1 MRSCDIIKKNRNW
14 VIPMETVKGL
24 DEKTLDRLK
33 RLKLM
38 DDNFMSICFD
48 NALDC
53 MDVVLHSIL
62 GRDDLEVCE
71 VVTQKSEKSIEY
83 RSVIFDILATDR
95 SGNQY
100 DIEIQKSDSG
110 ASFRRARY
118 YSSVL
123 DTNLVR
129 KGSKIDTIPDAYT
142 IFITENDVIG
152 ENQSVYN
159 IDRYMQIC
167 GSLKPFEDG
176 EHIIYVNGSIQDDT
190 PVGRLMHD
198 FTCTDPNKMYYQPLA
213 DRVRYFKEHKEGVKA
228 MCEIWEEIKAE
239 GMAQGIAQGK
249 VQGRK
254 EAIKILLED
263 NNYTVEKIAKMF
275 GLSTAEVIK
284 LKEND

>member
-1 MRSCDIIKKNRNW
+1 MESIK
-14 VIPMETVKGL
+14 EL
-24 DEKTLDRLK
+24 DPKTLDRLK

-48 NALDC
+48 HALDC
-53 MDVVLHSIL
+53 MEVVLHSIL

-95 SGNQY
+95 NGNQY
-100 DIEIQKSDSG
+100 DVEIQKSDSG

-118 YSSVL
+118 YSSAL

-129 KGSKIDTIPDAYT
+129 KGCKVDTIPDAYT

-152 ENQSVYN
+152 EDQSIYN
-159 IDRYMQIC
+159 IDRYIQIRN
-167 GSLKPFEDG
+167 SLKPFEDG

-198 FTCTDPNKMYYQPLA
+198 FACTDPDQMYYQPLA
-213 DRVRYFKEHKEGVKA
+213 ERVRYFKEHREGVKA

-239 GMAQGIAQGK
+239 GIAQGRSEGIAQGRSEGMAK
-249 VQGRK
+249 GREQGRK
-254 EAIKILLED
+254 EAIKILLAD
-263 NNYTVEKIAKMF
+263 KNYSVEKIAKMF
-275 GLSTAEVIK
+275 GLSIAEVKK
-284 LKEND
+284 LQEND